1 MRNLLLFAGILV
13 AVSIPFTAGAEIYKS
28 VNEEGNVTF
37 SDKPTPG
44 AEEIEKKDVPTV
56 PSRMPQADIGG
67 SNDETGEEEKEAG
80 NRYDSIAIVSPENDT
95 AIRENSGQVSVSVS
109 VQPALAETHQIALYM
124 DGTEA
129 ARSRTPT
136 FQFSNVDRGTHTL
149 AAAVV
154 GSDGNEIVRSDSIS
168 FTLLRHSQLHRDADV
183 PGQPDI
189 PQPDGATP
197 TNPPSGGVNAPSP
210 SGPTP
215 TNPPKPSP
223 SQ

>member
-1 MRNLLLFAGILV
+1 MRNLLLFAGILA
-13 AVSIPFTAGAEIYKS
+13 AVSIPFTVGAGIYKS
-28 VNEEGNVTF
+28 VDEEGHVTF
-37 SDKPTPG
+37 SDTQTPG
-44 AEEIEKKDVPTV
+44 AEEIEKKDIPTV
-56 PSRMPQADIGG
+56 PTRVPQADFSGD
-67 SNDETGEEEKEAG
+67 SNETDDEKEATS
-80 NRYDSIAIVSPENDT
+80 RYDSIAIVSPENDT

-109 VQPALAETHQIALYM
+109 VQPALAEAHQIVLYM

-129 ARSRTPT
+129 ARSRSPI

-149 AAAVV
+149 TAAVV
-154 GSDGNEIVRSDSIS
+154 GSDGNEIIRSDSIS
-168 FTLLRHSQLHRDADV
+168 FTLHRHSVQNPNNPNA
-183 PGQPDI
+183 PDSSG
-189 PQPDGATP
+189 PTP